1 MDAELRFWIITLAVT
16 LLTIF
21 VILPLVNRHLENK
34 DLERLLGNRSFEEYH
49 DDMEDR

>member
-1 MDAELRFWIITLAVT
+1 MDAELRFWIVTLVVT
-16 LLTIF
+16 LLIIF
-21 VILPLVNRHLENK
+21 VILPLVNHHLENK